1 MASSLPD
8 AMTNG
13 AHRRL
18 HGHTCYTASMHLLID
33 GHNLI
38 GQIPGISLS
47 DPDDEAKLVQ
57 LLRSYAVRKR
67 ARQVIVVFDHG
78 VYGHPHSLN
87 GYGVVCH
94 FALSPQDADSQLI
107 RRMKALNRPREWA
120 LVTSDRAVARAAQD
134 CGVRVIDAR
143 AFATELTGPPKHA
156 KPAPA
161 PDQKREIRMS
171 DAEIAEWMR
180 LFGEEP
186 D

>member
-1 MASSLPD
+1 
-8 AMTNG
+8 
-13 AHRRL
+13 
-18 HGHTCYTASMHLLID
+18 MHLLID

-47 DPDDEAKLVQ
+47 DPDDEAQLVQ

-78 VYGHPHSLN
+78 VYGHPQSLN

-94 FALSPQDADSQLI
+94 FALSPQDADTQLI
-107 RRMKALNRPREWA
+107 RRMKALARPREWA
-120 LVTSDRAVARAAQD
+120 LVTSDRAVVRAAQD
-134 CGVRVIDAR
+134 CRVRVIDAR
-143 AFATELTGPPKHA
+143 AFAAELCSPTKRA

-161 PDQKREIRMS
+161 PDQKRDIHMS

-180 LFGEEP
+180 IFGEEP
-186 D
+186 EQP